1 MLELREL
8 LLGAAVPIGVSTAV
22 ALLALWRRWAWAMPL
37 AAAAAFLTA
46 YWLLSGVPDLPPR
59 DGTDWLF
66 WSAPALAVVGIVD
79 GAARSKWG
87 WALAAFAGGVVFL
100 ITKPLTPHAVPASM
114 LWITAAAAAVLAPV
128 LCLAVHAAAPRI
140 TAPAALGCLC
150 ITLGAA
156 AVVVLSSNLRIGGVY
171 AMAAAAALGPVA
183 FLSSRTPH
191 APRAVAIYAIPLLMG
206 ILASGYH
213 YPDPGVPLHAVIV
226 FCLSPLLML
235 AGAFVPFKKPLARAA
250 VALLATALA
259 AGAVA
264 GPAALAAKQAA
275 EELEYTY

>member
-8 LLGAAVPIGVSTAV
+8 LLGAAVPIGVSTV
-22 ALLALWRRWAWAMPL
+22 IALLAVWRRLTWAMPL

-46 YWLLSGVPDLPPR
+46 YYLLSGVPGLPPR

-66 WSAPALAVVGIVD
+66 WSAPALAVLGVID
-79 GAARSKWG
+79 GATRSRWG
-87 WALAAFAGGVVFL
+87 WALAALAAGVVFL
-100 ITKPLTPHAVPASM
+100 ITRPLTPHAVPAST
-114 LWITAAAAAVLAPV
+114 LWITAAAAAVLAPA
-128 LCLAVHAAAPRI
+128 LCLAVHTAAQRI

-171 AMAAAAALGPVA
+171 AMAGAAALGPVA
-183 FLSSRTPH
+183 VLSFRTPY

-206 ILASGYH
+206 MLACGYH
-213 YPDPGVPLHAVIV
+213 YPDPGVPLYAVIAL
-226 FCLSPLLML
+226 CLAPLIML
-235 AGAFVPFKKPLARAA
+235 GAAFLPLKKPLARAA

-259 AGAVA
+259 AGVVA